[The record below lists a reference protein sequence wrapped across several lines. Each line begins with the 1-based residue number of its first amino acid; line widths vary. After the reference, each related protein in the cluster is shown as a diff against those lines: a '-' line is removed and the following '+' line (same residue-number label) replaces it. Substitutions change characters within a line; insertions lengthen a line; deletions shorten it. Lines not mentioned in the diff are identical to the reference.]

1 MVFTCMVRILENWSI
16 NMVKFII
23 LDSYRKMR
31 LWINEMP
38 EESSGIVSDKLLEY
52 NANENI
58 HWFKGMICL
67 ELRIAPRVAS
77 NYAMLCLGFTENQ
90 CSKFQIKYSLS
101 NSDKIVKSDIAME
114 GDTIK
119 TDIVK
124 KYNSAMTQVFN
135 ELDSQ
140 NIFPSG
146 TLEILGGR
154 HGSIG
159 SSNMAVKIVLRSLLQ
174 LFELNENLN
183 TSDINSL
190 ILQCCRGGL

>member
-1 MVFTCMVRILENWSI
+1 M
-16 NMVKFII
+16 

-38 EESSGIVSDKLLEY
+38 EERSNEVSNKILEY
-52 NANENI
+52 NANDKM
-58 HWFKGMICL
+58 HWFEGILCL
-67 ELRIAPRVAS
+67 ELRIAPRAAS
-77 NYAMLCLGFTENQ
+77 NYAMLNLKFTKNQ
-90 CSKFQIKYSLS
+90 CSKFQVKYDLS
-101 NSDKIVKSDIAME
+101 NSKKIVESDIAMK
-114 GDTIK
+114 GDTIR
-119 TDIVK
+119 TDIVE
-124 KYNSAMTQVFN
+124 KYGSSMTQVFN

-159 SSNMAVKIVLRSLLQ
+159 SSDIAVKIVLRNLLK
-174 LFELNENLN
+174 LFELNEQLN

-190 ILQCCRGGL
+190 VLKGCRYINK